1 MRGPNAVETGDKVR
15 GVRAHPKD
23 DLVGRV
29 DKGGDTDAVEGVR
42 EV

>member
-1 MRGPNAVETGDKVR
+1 MRRPNAMKTGDKVR
-15 GVRAHPKD
+15 RVRAHSKD
-23 DLVGRV
+23 DLVGGV